1 MTLYEIDKRIEDAM
15 ERAVDPETGE
25 IISDEAMAELE
36 QLDMDREEK
45 IENTAMYYKNLMSDA
60 DQLKAEA
67 KKLTDRAN
75 AAQRKAD
82 SLKRY
87 LSFSL
92 DGQSFKRGTVAI
104 SYRKGI
110 SVQIDDVQELPAEYL
125 RFKDPEP
132 DKTAIRLALKA
143 DPDSVPGAF
152 LIETQNIQ
160 IK

>member
-67 KKLTDRAN
+67 KKLTDRAS

-92 DGQSFKRGTVAI
+92 DGQNFKRGTVAI

-110 SVQIDDVQELPAEYL
+110 SVQIDDVWELPAKYR

-143 DPDSVPGAF
+143 DPESVPGAS
-152 LIETQNIQ
+152 LVETQNIQ